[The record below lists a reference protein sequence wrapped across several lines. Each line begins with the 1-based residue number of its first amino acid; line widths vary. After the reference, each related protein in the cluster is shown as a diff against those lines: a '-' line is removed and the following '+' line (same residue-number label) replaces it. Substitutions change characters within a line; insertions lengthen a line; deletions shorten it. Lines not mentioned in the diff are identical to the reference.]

1 MIYEEKKFDIGL
13 LNGISEKQIEEHLK
27 LYAGY
32 VKHTNLISEKQK
44 ELSQEEQKNS
54 YAIAEITRRL
64 GFEFNGMRMHEYY
77 FEQLEGGAK
86 SLGKTSELMS
96 FIKEHYGDFDS
107 ALLKIKNAIK
117 LRGIG
122 WVVVYYD
129 KQLKELK
136 MAWVDEHQ
144 NGQLVGLPIIIVI
157 DMWEHAFMVDYLP
170 SEKSKYTD
178 AFFENLNWEVVEKR
192 FEDSIK

>member
-1 MIYEEKKFDIGL
+1 MNYEEKKFQIDR

-27 LYAGY
+27 LYSGY
-32 VKHTNLISEKQK
+32 VKHTNLITEKIA
-44 ELSQEEQKNS
+44 ELSQDKEKNS

-77 FEQLEGGAK
+77 FEQLEEGSK
-86 SLGKTSELMS
+86 NLNENSLFAN
-96 FIKEHYGDFDS
+96 FIKEKYADFDS

-129 KQLKELK
+129 KQIKELK

-144 NGQLVGLPIIIVI
+144 NGQLAGLPIIIVI

-192 FEDSIK
+192 FEEAIK

>member
-1 MIYEEKKFDIGL
+1 MNYEEKKFKL
-13 LNGISEKQIEEHLK
+13 NHLNGISEKQIEEHLK

-77 FEQLEGGAK
+77 FEQLEEGSK
-86 SLGKTSELMS
+86 NLNENSLFAN
-96 FIKEHYGDFDS
+96 FIKEKYADFDS
-107 ALLKIKNAIK
+107 ALLKIKNSIK

-129 KQLKELK
+129 KQIKELK

>member
-1 MIYEEKKFDIGL
+1 MNYEEKKFKL
-13 LNGISEKQIEEHLK
+13 NHLNGISEKQIEEHLK
-27 LYAGY
+27 LYEGY

-77 FEQLEGGAK
+77 FEQLEEGSK
-86 SLGKTSELMS
+86 NLNENSLFAN
-96 FIKEHYGDFDS
+96 FIKEKYADFDS
-107 ALLKIKNAIK
+107 ALLKIKNSIK

-129 KQLKELK
+129 KQIKELK

-144 NGQLVGLPIIIVI
+144 NGQLAGLPIIIVI

>member
-1 MIYEEKKFDIGL
+1 MNYEEKKFKL
-13 LNGISEKQIEEHLK
+13 NHLNGISEKQIEEHLK

-77 FEQLEGGAK
+77 FEQLEEGSK
-86 SLGKTSELMS
+86 NLNENSLFAN
-96 FIKEHYGDFDS
+96 FIKEKYADFDS
-107 ALLKIKNAIK
+107 ALLKIKNSIK

-129 KQLKELK
+129 KQIKELK

-144 NGQLVGLPIIIVI
+144 NGQLAGLPIIIVV